1 MQASLIPV
9 SLVLRYIY
17 IYVYAFTYI
26 RIFSSIYTCVY
37 MLENKDLILSVF
49 LSGGFGKEE
58 RKECILIWI

>member
-17 IYVYAFTYI
+17 IYIYVYAFTYI
-26 RIFSSIYTCVY
+26 RMFSSIYTCVY

-49 LSGGFGKEE
+49 
-58 RKECILIWI
+58 